1 VKREFREDS
10 VKDKHRYK
18 HKNEKRRSY
27 HDYYGKGR
35 KWQDDNE
42 RFSIPQRM

>member
-10 VKDKHRYK
+10 VKDAHRYK
-18 HKNEKRRSY
+18 YKNDKRRSY
-27 HDYYGKGR
+27 HDYYNKGR
-35 KWQDDNE
+35 KRQEENE